1 MYKRKKKRKEK
12 HKKKKKKKIFAF
24 AFFLKLLPSLAF
36 GERFSEKTDL
46 PHPLLHSLPQNS
58 SLLNLFDR
66 NRFVIVEGK
75 DENDKT
81 LISCKL

>member
-12 HKKKKKKKIFAF
+12 HKKKKKKKIFAL

-46 PHPLLHSLPQNS
+46 AHSLPQNS
-58 SLLNLFDR
+58 SLLNCFIEIGLLLLKVR
-66 NRFVIVEGK
+66 MK
-75 DENDKT
+75 MTKP
-81 LISCKL
+81 

>member
-12 HKKKKKKKIFAF
+12 HKKKKKKKKIFAL

-36 GERFSEKTDL
+36 GERFSDKTDL
-46 PHPLLHSLPQNS
+46 PHSLPQNS
-58 SLLNLFDR
+58 SLLNLFYR
-66 NRFVIVEGK
+66 NQFVIVEGK
-75 DENDKT
+75 DEKDKT

>member
-46 PHPLLHSLPQNS
+46 PHSLPQNS
-58 SLLNLFDR
+58 SLLNLFYR

-75 DENDKT
+75 DENDRT

>member
-1 MYKRKKKRKEK
+1 MYKRKKK
-12 HKKKKKKKIFAF
+12 KKNTEKKKIFAL
-24 AFFLKLLPSLAF
+24 AFSLKLLPSLAF
-36 GERFSEKTDL
+36 DERLSEKTDV

>member
-1 MYKRKKKRKEK
+1 MYKKKKKRKEK
-12 HKKKKKKKIFAF
+12 HKKKKKIFVL

-36 GERFSEKTDL
+36 GERFSKKTDL
-46 PHPLLHSLPQNS
+46 PHSLPQNS
-58 SLLNLFDR
+58 SLLNLFYR

-75 DENDKT
+75 DENGKT

>member
-1 MYKRKKKRKEK
+1 MYKRKRGKE
-12 HKKKKKKKIFAF
+12 KIFAL
-24 AFFLKLLPSLAF
+24 AFSLKLLPSLAF
-36 GERFSEKTDL
+36 GERFSEKIEL
-46 PHPLLHSLPQNS
+46 PHSLPQNS

-66 NRFVIVEGK
+66 NQFVIVEGK

>member
-12 HKKKKKKKIFAF
+12 HKKKKKIFAH
-24 AFFLKLLPSLAF
+24 AFSLKLLPSLAF

-46 PHPLLHSLPQNS
+46 PHSLLHSLPQNS
-58 SLLNLFDR
+58 SLLNLFYR

>member
-12 HKKKKKKKIFAF
+12 HKKKKLKKIFAL

-46 PHPLLHSLPQNS
+46 PHSLPQNS
-58 SLLNLFDR
+58 SLLNLFYR

>member
-12 HKKKKKKKIFAF
+12 HKKKKKKKIFAL

-46 PHPLLHSLPQNS
+46 PHSLPQNS
-58 SLLNLFDR
+58 SLLNLFYR

>member
-12 HKKKKKKKIFAF
+12 HKKKKKKKIFAL

-46 PHPLLHSLPQNS
+46 PHSLPQNS
-58 SLLNLFDR
+58 SLLNLFYR
-66 NRFVIVEGK
+66 NQFVIVEGK

>member
-1 MYKRKKKRKEK
+1 MYKRKKKRKKNTE
-12 HKKKKKKKIFAF
+12 KKKIFAL
-24 AFFLKLLPSLAF
+24 AFSLKLLPSLALV
-36 GERFSEKTDL
+36 ERFSEKTDL
-46 PHPLLHSLPQNS
+46 PHSLLHSLPLNS

-66 NRFVIVEGK
+66 IQFVVVEDK

>member
-1 MYKRKKKRKEK
+1 MYKTKKEK
-12 HKKKKKKKIFAF
+12 NTEKKKIFAL
-24 AFFLKLLPSLAF
+24 AFSLKLLPSLAF
-36 GERFSEKTDL
+36 DERLSEKTDL

>member
-12 HKKKKKKKIFAF
+12 HKKKKKKKIFAL

-46 PHPLLHSLPQNS
+46 PHSLPQNS
-58 SLLNLFDR
+58 SLLNCFIEIGLLLLKVR
-66 NRFVIVEGK
+66 MK
-75 DENDKT
+75 MTKP
-81 LISCKL
+81 

>member
-1 MYKRKKKRKEK
+1 MYKRKKKKTQR
-12 HKKKKKKKIFAF
+12 KKKIFAL
-24 AFFLKLLPSLAF
+24 AFSLKLLPSLAF
-36 GERFSEKTDL
+36 DERLSEKTDV